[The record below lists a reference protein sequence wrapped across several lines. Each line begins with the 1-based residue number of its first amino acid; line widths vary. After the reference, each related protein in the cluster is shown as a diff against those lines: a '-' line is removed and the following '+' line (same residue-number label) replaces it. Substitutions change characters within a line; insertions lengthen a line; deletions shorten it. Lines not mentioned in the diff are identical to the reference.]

1 MLAVSTD
8 DLKVRIVD
16 LATKRLVRVFDGHS
30 NRITDMAMSPD
41 GRWAATVSSDCT
53 MRIYDVPSARLID
66 WLSFERV
73 RKDHPMNHITS
84 LQPCALVKHTNV
96 NPTMIMVMIAI

>member
-73 RKDHPMNHITS
+73 RRDHAMNHVTS
-84 LQPCALVKHTNV
+84 LQP
-96 NPTMIMVMIAI
+96 